1 MSLPLVVTAA
11 GAQPQSPASILATLL
26 ANVSAE
32 VPDYTATLPLS
43 LIEDVSSTDVAA
55 IALCDQAQVDTVN
68 SLTPYVAN
76 NALLLQLGN
85 IYGVALGIGFN
96 TSVFV
101 VITGSTAIGLT
112 IPVGFTVSDGTYQY
126 TVQDGGS
133 IGSGG
138 STSPLYC
145 LATAAGSWAVPP
157 NSVTQIVTSVPSVYG
172 VLTCTNPLAGTPS
185 AGPQTFDDYR
195 VQVIQA
201 GLAEAQGMTTMLKT
215 ALGEV
220 SGVQPRLI
228 SVQQQSPG
236 WKVIVGGGDPYQVA
250 DAIFASLFDIS
261 TLVGSQIL
269 VTGITNANPG
279 VVTTNL
285 NHGYTTGQVINIA
298 GVVGMSGVNNTPLTA
313 TVLTQK
319 TFSIGINT
327 TSSGAWT
334 SGGVVT
340 PNFRNVSV
348 NLSQYPDVYTIPF
361 VIPPQQTVGLSLT
374 WNTIQ
379 PNFTSQV
386 AVAQLGSAALVSY
399 LNSIAVGA
407 PINTFEADAVFQ
419 AAVSSVL
426 DVTLLGRLVWAVTIN
441 GVSITPTS
449 GTGLYYGDP
458 ESYIFATS
466 ASVSIA
472 QG

>member
-1 MSLPLVVTAA
+1 M
-11 GAQPQSPASILATLL
+11 
-26 ANVSAE
+26 
-32 VPDYTATLPLS
+32 
-43 LIEDVSSTDVAA
+43 
-55 IALCDQAQVDTVN
+55 
-68 SLTPYVAN
+68 
-76 NALLLQLGN
+76 
-85 IYGVALGIGFN
+85 
-96 TSVFV
+96 
-101 VITGSTAIGLT
+101 

-133 IGSGG
+133 IGAGG
-138 STSPLYC
+138 SSQPLFC
-145 LATAAGSWAVPP
+145 LATASGSWAVPP
-157 NSVTQIVTSVPSVYG
+157 NSVTQIATSVPSVYG
-172 VLTCTNPLAGTPS
+172 TLTCTNPLAGIPS

-201 GLAEAQGMTTMLKT
+201 GLAEAQGMTTFLKT
-215 ALGEV
+215 LVGEV
-220 SGVQPRLI
+220 AGVQPRLI
-228 SVQQQSPG
+228 AAQQQSPG
-236 WKVIVGGGDPYQVA
+236 WKIIVGGGDPYQVA
-250 DAIFASLFDIS
+250 DAIFKALFDIS
-261 TLVGSQIL
+261 TLVGSTIL

-285 NHGYTTGQVINIA
+285 NHGYTTGQVVNIA
-298 GVVGMSGVNNTPLTA
+298 GVVGMSGINGVPLTA
-313 TVLTQK
+313 TVLTQN

-327 TSSGAWT
+327 TGSGAWT

-348 NLSQYPDVYTIPF
+348 NISQYPDIYTIPI
-361 VIPPQQTVGLSLT
+361 VIPPQQTVSLSLV

-386 AVAQLGSAALVSY
+386 AVAQLGNAALVSY

-407 PINTFEADAVFQ
+407 PINTFEAAAVFQ

-426 DVTLLGRLVWAVTIN
+426 DIALLGKLLWTVQIN
-441 GVSITPTS
+441 GVAITPVS
-449 GTGLYYGDP
+449 GTGLYYGDI

-466 ASVSIA
+466 ASVVIA